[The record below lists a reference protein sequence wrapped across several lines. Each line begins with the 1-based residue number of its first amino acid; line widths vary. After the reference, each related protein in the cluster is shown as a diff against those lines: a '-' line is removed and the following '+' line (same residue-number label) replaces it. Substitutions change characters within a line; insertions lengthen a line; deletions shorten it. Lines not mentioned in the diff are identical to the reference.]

1 MGMPGGE
8 KLRKPF
14 KGASFPALGRFIV
27 RHPVMVIVAWIAL
40 AIALFLAIPPLPDVA
55 VLKPPAFLPSDSPVL
70 ISSTEMKQA
79 FKEPSSDNLAVV
91 ILSDQN
97 GLTPADDA
105 TYKTLVDKLHA
116 DKSSVVGTQDFLA
129 IPELKQA
136 LQSTDTKA
144 WQLPV
149 NMVGVMGTGE
159 GQQAYRNVVKIVK
172 DTTAGTTLTAN
183 VVGPAATM
191 DDLTSTGAEDQHFIE
206 IATVLM
212 VLTILMVVYRNVI
225 AMLLPLATIGV
236 SLVVAQQVVAGLGLH
251 GLPVGPQTLVL
262 MTGLL
267 MGAGTDYAVFLFS
280 RYHELVRSGRTSD
293 DALVEA
299 LASIGGVIT
308 ASAGTVAIAFFG
320 LAFTTLGIFQ
330 TIGPSLTVTIAT
342 GFFAAITML
351 PALIVLAGRRGW
363 IKPRKDMTGR
373 FWRRS
378 GVHIARRPRIHLAVS
393 LVILISLAAT
403 VMLAK
408 YNYDD

>member
-1 MGMPGGE
+1 MGR
-8 KLRKPF
+8 L
-14 KGASFPALGRFIV
+14 IV
-27 RHPVMVIVAWIAL
+27 RHPVMVIVAWLAL
-40 AIALFLAIPPLPDVA
+40 AIALFLAIPPLPVVA

-403 VMLAK
+403 MMLA
-408 YNYDD
+408 